1 MVFEASIQFM
11 QGCVKCSVK
20 YVYFKRMGVVFKS
33 SIVLIC
39 IPCANSIR
47 RWKADLDIP
56 RMRNCRGGFYNWVPT
71 FPNVLQFI
79 FCAIQQSDRS
89 ILGECSSFSDEL
101 IALRILSHK
110 TINITNSNESK
121 SFLNA
126 KALFRS
132 DVLSEVKD
140 ILVNTFNI
148 CV

>member
-1 MVFEASIQFM
+1 
-11 QGCVKCSVK
+11 
-20 YVYFKRMGVVFKS
+20 MGTIFKS
-33 SIVLIC
+33 CIIRIC

-121 SFLNA
+121 SFLNVEQYFVQMFCLRL
-126 KALFRS
+126 KTF
-132 DVLSEVKD
+132 LST
-140 ILVNTFNI
+140 LLI
-148 CV
+148 CVYNDRDQHEQH